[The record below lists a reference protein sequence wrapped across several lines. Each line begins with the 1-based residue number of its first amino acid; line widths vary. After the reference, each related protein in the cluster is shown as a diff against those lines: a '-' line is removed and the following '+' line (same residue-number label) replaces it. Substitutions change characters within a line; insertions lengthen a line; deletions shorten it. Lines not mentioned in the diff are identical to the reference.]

1 MDSTHTNFTT
11 IITSEDRTTFSML
24 PLNNRTAT
32 FPSRKEAQRKKKAH
46 RAQPTSGCLSEL
58 SIPLPRD
65 HDYFDAVKAFTETYS
80 DYHAYLAQLPL
91 RSPIE
96 NVAGI
101 GIDDYAPHDS
111 FAQESEAHGE
121 AVSDDEIEGCGY
133 LGWLRH

>member
-1 MDSTHTNFTT
+1 MDSTKTDFAT
-11 IITSEDRTTFSML
+11 IITSEDRTTFPVP
-24 PLNNRTAT
+24 PLNNRPAV
-32 FPSRKEAQRKKKAH
+32 FPSRKKAQRRKKAH

-65 HDYFDAVKAFTETYS
+65 HGYFDAVKAFTDTYS

-91 RSPIE
+91 HNPIE
-96 NVAGI
+96 NAAGI

-111 FAQESEAHGE
+111 FAQDNEGHNDV
-121 AVSDDEIEGCGY
+121 VSDDEIERCGY